1 MANHE
6 DRGFNT
12 VNNSSLSRRDQ
23 RLKLQRMTL
32 LLIGGLMVLMVV
44 TLMILIIGYF
54 VSSGPSNDKDP
65 DATPGGE
72 LVWEEKTVSLSNTLS
87 GDLVLVN
94 SSHKYSF
101 PTGSNHLVNVKK
113 SDNYKTGEG
122 IQMDATA
129 LAAADQ
135 MLSALAAAG
144 YTDAEL
150 KEAYRTSEMQEELSS
165 STKPGYSDH
174 HTGLLCRIEAGE
186 QAQAW
191 LLENAHSYGFVQR
204 YPEGKSD
211 ATGVSS
217 YTAAFRYVGIAHAT
231 YIKQNNLCL
240 EEYIAYLQ
248 SNVTAD
254 KPLSIKG
261 ADGHSYEIYYYA
273 VTGDTTI
280 KYPKNAIYTLSG
292 TNDGGL
298 VVTVDRTADLHA
310 AETSAETTAVTSAN

>member
-44 TLMILIIGYF
+44 TLMVLVIGYF
-54 VSSGPSNDKDP
+54 VSSGSDEQDPSM
-65 DATPGGE
+65 TPGE
-72 LVWEEKTVSLSNTLS
+72 LVWEEKTVSAKDTLI

-94 SSHKYSF
+94 STHEYTF
-101 PTGSNHLVNVKK
+101 PSNDAHLTKIAK

-129 LAAADQ
+129 LKAADA
-135 MLSALAAAG
+135 MLTALG
-144 YTDAEL
+144 NKDVEL
-150 KEAYRTSEMQEELSS
+150 KEAYRTEKMQEELSS
-165 STKPGYSDH
+165 STLPGFSDH
-174 HTGLLCRIEAGE
+174 HTGLLCRIEGDD

-191 LLENAHSYGFVQR
+191 LLENAHTYGFVQR
-204 YPEGKSD
+204 YPADKAAS
-211 ATGVSS
+211 TGVPS
-217 YTAAFRYVGIAHAT
+217 YAAAYRYVGIAHAT
-231 YIKQNNLCL
+231 YMKQNNLCL
-240 EEYIAYLQ
+240 EEYIAYLKA
-248 SNVTAD
+248 NVAAD

-261 ADGHSYEIYYYA
+261 ADGHDYEVYYYA
-273 VTGDTTI
+273 VSGDTTV
-280 KYPKNAIYTLSG
+280 KYPTNAVYTVSG

-298 VVTVDRTADLHA
+298 VVTVDRTAA
-310 AETSAETTAVTSAN
+310 VNSAETTADTAANTSAN